1 MKRTAIHA
9 IFVEFI
15 PESLDEG
22 VLYVSRRFNTAAHLC
37 CCGCGSEVITPLS
50 PAEWR
55 VGEEKGG
62 VSLWPSIGNWSYPCQ
77 SHYWIR
83 ANRVIWDK
91 PMNRTQIERVRM
103 RDRVDKARH
112 IAVVNTTKSAS
123 TISAGT
129 GSPRA
134 DIRKGSILGS
144 AIRAV
149 RRLLGS

>member
-91 PMNRTQIERVRM
+91 PMNRTQIERVRA
-103 RDRVDKARH
+103 RDRVDKARY
-112 IAVVNTTKSAS
+112 IAAINTSRS
-123 TISAGT
+123 TSTRGAT
-129 GSPRA
+129 TDSTRT
-134 DIRKGSILGS
+134 DTRRGSILTN
-144 AIRAV
+144 AIQAV
-149 RRLLGS
+149 RRLFKQ